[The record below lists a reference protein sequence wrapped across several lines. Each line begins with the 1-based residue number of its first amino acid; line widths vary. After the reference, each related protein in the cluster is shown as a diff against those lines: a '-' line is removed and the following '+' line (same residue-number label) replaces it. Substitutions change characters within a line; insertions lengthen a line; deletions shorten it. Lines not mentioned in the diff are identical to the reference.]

1 MSTSKRKP
9 RSGKAADEAQ
19 RETSAAAPHGAAGAR
34 LDAGGIKGG
43 GVDGRSAGGAEGL
56 EPGGMIGWVR
66 AVFRL
71 DLRSLAAFRLVLG
84 ATLLYDFITRLSHYE
99 AFYTDFGVLTR
110 SALTERYDAPWR
122 LTLLA
127 LNGSHEYALIFIGI
141 AITAAAMFTAGWR
154 TAQAGFVCW
163 LCLMSFQN
171 RNPIFSH
178 GGDNLL
184 RLLLFWSWFLPI
196 NAYCSIDALR
206 AAAKPGAVP
215 PPKSISNV
223 FSACFVLQLSYVYVF
238 ATLYKIDPSW
248 LSEASAVYYALSL
261 DMYAKP
267 FGRWLVQY
275 DLLTIGMTAAT
286 MFIEGC
292 GIVLLL
298 SPWKNQYFR
307 AAAVL
312 LFCSLHIGIF
322 LSFRLGTFVPS
333 CLAAWIAMI
342 PALVWDRTWLKRG
355 LGVIVGGAKRDGAQ
369 RQDGVRRLLTSA
381 AAAVGTSSV
390 TRPESLARK
399 VFAVFII
406 GLMTAWNIEGAAF
419 IRKFDLQS
427 PWNEIVFGLQL
438 QQNWS
443 MFAPMPTRN
452 DGWTVVEAKLADG
465 TTYDI
470 LNMHP
475 YTEEKPE
482 NISAMVADLTW
493 QKYLSMLWVEDYEDH
508 RAHFCRY
515 LCRRW
520 NSTHLPDEHVV
531 DLNLNYMREFTP
543 PPGRPQM
550 PVERVNLWQHRC
562 SETRGGH

>member
-9 RSGKAADEAQ
+9 RSGKTADDAQ
-19 RETSAAAPHGAAGAR
+19 REIPADVPHSASAARRDDGAR
-34 LDAGGIKGG
+34 LA
-43 GVDGRSAGGAEGL
+43 DGEGENVHGF

-122 LTLLA
+122 LSLLA

-141 AITAAAMFTAGWR
+141 AIAAAAMFTAGWR

-196 NAYCSIDALR
+196 NAYWSIDSLR
-206 AAAKPGAVP
+206 AEETAARAGPKP
-215 PPKSISNV
+215 KTISNV

-238 ATLYKIDPSW
+238 ATFYKIDPVW
-248 LSEASAVYYALSL
+248 LSKGSAVYYALSL

-267 FGRWLVQY
+267 FGQWLVQY
-275 DLLTIGMTAAT
+275 NLLTTAMTAAT
-286 MFIEGC
+286 MFIEGF
-292 GIVLLL
+292 GVVLLL

-307 AAAVL
+307 ALAVL
-312 LFCSLHIGIF
+312 LFCGLHIGIF
-322 LSFRLGTFVPS
+322 LSFRLGTFPPS

-342 PALVWDRTWLKRG
+342 PTFVWEQAWLKRR
-355 LGVIVGGAKRDGAQ
+355 LAALVDGAKWK
-369 RQDGVRRLLTSA
+369 DGVRRVLVKA
-381 AAAVGTSSV
+381 AAAVGTSNV

-399 VFAVFII
+399 GIAVFFI
-406 GLMTAWNIEGAAF
+406 GLITAWNIEGANV

-427 PWNEIVFGLQL
+427 PWNEIAFALQL

-475 YTEEKPE
+475 YTEDKPE
-482 NISAMVADLTW
+482 NVSATVADLTW
-493 QKYLSMLWVEDYEDH
+493 QKYLSMLWAEDYEDH

-520 NSTHLPDEHVV
+520 NSTHRRDEQVV
-531 DLNLNYMREFTP
+531 ELNLNYMREFTP
-543 PPGRPQM
+543 APGEPPTPI
-550 PVERVNLWQHRC
+550 ERVNLWQHRC
-562 SETRGGH
+562 TR